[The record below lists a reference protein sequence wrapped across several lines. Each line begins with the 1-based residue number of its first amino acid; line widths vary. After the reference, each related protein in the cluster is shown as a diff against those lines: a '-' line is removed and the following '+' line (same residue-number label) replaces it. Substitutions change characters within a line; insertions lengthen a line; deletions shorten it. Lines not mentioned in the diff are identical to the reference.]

1 MKFTVHNENDEERV
15 VELTEDEAY
24 DIYNTIGERIDISRV
39 IEVLCANDIQT
50 QEELVKVATLVPI
63 LARTIRAKIESVW
76 DDEDVRDMI
85 LSSVAK
91 VLDSKITTE

>member
-1 MKFTVHNENDEERV
+1 MEFTVHNENDEERV

-39 IEVLCANDIQT
+39 LEILCANDIQT
-50 QEELVKVATLVPI
+50 QEELINVATLVPI

-91 VLDSKITTE
+91 ALDSKITTE

>member
-50 QEELVKVATLVPI
+50 QEELIKVATLVPI